1 MSNYDLIGVLYETAG
16 KLVSVRYSI
25 YDSKPDGQD
34 WIDAIEMRFEGAVAS
49 AHAEVDTDTIRIE
62 LGELTIR
69 ENCYVKS
76 ATLVKPWDTVVGAS
90 LDWIWLLTNQQG
102 YEDGLRYHQ
111 QFIWSGAGQSR
122 SRNIQI

>member
-1 MSNYDLIGVLYETAG
+1 
-16 KLVSVRYSI
+16 
-25 YDSKPDGQD
+25 
-34 WIDAIEMRFEGAVAS
+34 MRFEGAVAS